1 MQRVELLSPA
11 GDFEKLKMAV
21 LYGADAVY
29 LSGKQFGLRAYAG
42 NFETEEISDAVL
54 FAHANNVRVFV
65 TLNIFAHQDDFTGL
79 EEYIKQLGI
88 AGVDAVIVSDPGI
101 FSCVKNICPDM
112 EIHISTQANIT
123 NAKSC
128 TFWYNMGAKR
138 VVLARELT
146 FDEIINIRKEIP
158 DDLELEVFV
167 HGAMCMTYSGRCI
180 LSNYFA
186 GRDANRGECVQPCRW
201 KYKIVEES
209 RQDKPL
215 YIEEDSRG
223 SYILNSRDMC
233 MIEHIPALIEAG
245 IRSFKIEGRMKGLFY
260 VATVTKA
267 YREAIDRFYE
277 NPEMYT
283 FDPVLLEDLKKTV
296 HREFDTGF
304 FFDKPSNNA
313 KIFMNDSYIKE
324 AKVAGI
330 ILEYD
335 ELSKRVIIQQRNKIF
350 EGDKL
355 EIVSPKGRHV
365 IVTAKELLDAEGN
378 KIDSTPHA
386 KMIYSMK
393 VRVPVNENSFIRII
407 ED

>member
-29 LSGKQFGLRAYAG
+29 LSGKQFGLRAFAG
-42 NFETEEISDAVL
+42 NFDLVEMQDAVI
-54 FAHANNVRVFV
+54 FAHENQVRVYV
-65 TLNIFAHQDDFTGL
+65 TLNIFAHQDDFDEL
-79 EEYIKQLGI
+79 EDYIKQLEI
-88 AGVDAVIVSDPGI
+88 IGVDAVILSDPGI
-101 FSCVKNICPDM
+101 FSLVRNTCPGM
-112 EIHISTQANIT
+112 EIHISTQANVT

-128 TFWYNMGAKR
+128 IFWHKLGAKR
-138 VVLARELT
+138 IVLARELT
-146 FDEIINIRKEIP
+146 LEEIISIRKEIP
-158 DDLELEVFV
+158 DGPELEVFV

-186 GRDANRGECVQPCRW
+186 GRDANKGECVQPCRW
-201 KYKIVEES
+201 KYQLVEES

-215 YIEEDSRG
+215 FIEEDSRG

-233 MIEHIPALIEAG
+233 MIEHIPELVRTG
-245 IRSFKIEGRMKGLFY
+245 INSFKIEGRMKGLFY

-267 YREAIDRFYE
+267 YREAMDHYFN
-277 NPEMYT
+277 NPDTYS

-304 FFDKPSNNA
+304 FFDKPTNNA

-330 ILEYD
+330 ILAYD
-335 ELSKRVIIQQRNKIF
+335 ELSKRALIQQRNKIF

-355 EIVSPKGRHV
+355 EIVSPRGRHV
-365 IVTAKELLDAEGN
+365 IITAKDLLDEEGN
-378 KIDSTPHA
+378 EIESTPHA

-393 VRVPVNENSFIRII
+393 VRVPVNENSFIRIV
-407 ED
+407 EN